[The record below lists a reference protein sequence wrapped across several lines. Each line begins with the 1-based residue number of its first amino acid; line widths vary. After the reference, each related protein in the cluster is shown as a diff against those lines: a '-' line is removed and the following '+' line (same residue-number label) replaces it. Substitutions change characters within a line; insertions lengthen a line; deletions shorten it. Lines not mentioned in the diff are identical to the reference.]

1 MGLITVRDTAHV
13 FSTVATVAAL
23 AQEMTVICWHML
35 YIAIS
40 GKDLSTYALSSF
52 VYGK

>member
-1 MGLITVRDTAHV
+1 M
-13 FSTVATVAAL
+13 FSASSLVHACVATVAAL
-23 AQEMTVICWHML
+23 AQEMTAICWHML
-35 YIAIS
+35 YLAIS